1 MQRVERRLS
10 WAQTRR
16 GTTSPSS
23 RQWTASD
30 SNRELPGCRPGAL
43 PVGASSPWGALA
55 EGGHPTYHRPGP
67 GAHTSVPGG
76 LRRSW
81 CSAVELSMLRHIHPK
96 VVLRRDG
103 ASRTRISP
111 VLETGS
117 LAAGSSLCIRKAARQ
132 VSLRAA
138 PGRNWFVPIQK
149 PPASPECPS
158 VARTRVCRHT
168 FRLAGDRLPRV
179 SRVFLPVG
187 VLPVIESTCGQ

>member
-1 MQRVERRLS
+1 
-10 WAQTRR
+10 
-16 GTTSPSS
+16 
-23 RQWTASD
+23 
-30 SNRELPGCRPGAL
+30 
-43 PVGASSPWGALA
+43 
-55 EGGHPTYHRPGP
+55 
-67 GAHTSVPGG
+67 
-76 LRRSW
+76 
-81 CSAVELSMLRHIHPK
+81 MLRHIHPK

-103 ASRTRISP
+103 ASRTRIPP

-187 VLPVIESTCGQ
+187 VLPVIESTCGRWVSQRFIPGAGSCSPFLPITYRQPPLRARISWGHSFGSISSAGNPRVFEFVGKIHF